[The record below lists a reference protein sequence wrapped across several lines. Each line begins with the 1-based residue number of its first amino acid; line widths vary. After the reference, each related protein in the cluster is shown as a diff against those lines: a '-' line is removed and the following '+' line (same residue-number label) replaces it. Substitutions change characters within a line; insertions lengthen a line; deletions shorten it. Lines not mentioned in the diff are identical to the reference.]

1 MKVIPEKRRVT
12 NFDIH
17 VCISSKAKN
26 KTYHTIGTIPKSN
39 IKIIERGIVCH
50 LLCFR
55 SAIALAVFRCTACNY
70 LFDIF
75 KLFFIWNSSIFDI
88 QNVFHVVRIVANTA

>member
-50 LLCFR
+50 LP
-55 SAIALAVFRCTACNY
+55 
-70 LFDIF
+70 
-75 KLFFIWNSSIFDI
+75 
-88 QNVFHVVRIVANTA
+88 